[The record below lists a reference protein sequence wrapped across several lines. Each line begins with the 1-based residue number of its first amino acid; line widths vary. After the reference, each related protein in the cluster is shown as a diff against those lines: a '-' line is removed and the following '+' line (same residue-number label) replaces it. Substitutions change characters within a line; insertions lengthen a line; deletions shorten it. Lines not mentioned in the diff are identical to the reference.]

1 MRPRR
6 RPHPREQIVS
16 ENSKIEWCDHT
27 FNLWD
32 GCRKVGSGCDHC
44 YAEACNARFGG
55 STAVN

>member
-1 MRPRR
+1 M
-6 RPHPREQIVS
+6 S

-27 FNLWD
+27 LNLWD